1 MPPWVFDVVVIAVIV
16 LSAVMST
23 GRGLIREI
31 FSVLAFLIGGLSAY
45 FCIVFFEPSLKK
57 VISPDQPSIAPA
69 VILFMAGF
77 LVAYV
82 LAAFLGARLSRLF
95 NDNPEIGWTDR
106 LAGALLGVV
115 KGAVACVLFV
125 VLLHQV
131 VRPGEEPPEI
141 AKSQTYPLLDTA
153 AGWIGGGLTGVIE
166 LFSGPAAP
174 NTTAERTPSSASQ

>member
-1 MPPWVFDVVVIAVIV
+1 MPPWVFDVVVVAVVV
-16 LSAVMST
+16 LSAIMSV
-23 GRGLIREI
+23 GRGLIRET
-31 FSVLAFLIGGLSAY
+31 FSVIAFMIGGLSAY
-45 FCIVFFEPSLKK
+45 LCIKLFEPPLKN
-57 VISPDQPSIAPA
+57 VISPGEPSIAPA
-69 VILFMAGF
+69 VILFMVGF

-82 LAAFLGARLSRLF
+82 IAAFLGSRLSRLF
-95 NDNPEIGWTDR
+95 NDNPEIGWGDR

-115 KGAVACVLFV
+115 KAVVVCVLFV

-166 LFSGPAAP
+166 LFTGSPATT
-174 NTTAERTPSSASQ
+174 TTAERTSQ